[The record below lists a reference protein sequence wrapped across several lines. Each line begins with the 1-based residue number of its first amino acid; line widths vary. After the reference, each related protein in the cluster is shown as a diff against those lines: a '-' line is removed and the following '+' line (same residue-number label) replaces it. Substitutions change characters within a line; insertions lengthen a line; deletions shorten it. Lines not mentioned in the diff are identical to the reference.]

1 MFGGVKFN
9 LAWGCYK
16 SFYGGKLLESR
27 SILLRNINEGYMVG
41 MVGRIQVLILEIS
54 QGVPRGDHTWSKS
67 VAGGAVALVSSE
79 TNSG

>member
-1 MFGGVKFN
+1 M
-9 LAWGCYK
+9 
-16 SFYGGKLLESR
+16 
-27 SILLRNINEGYMVG
+27 LRNINEGYMVG